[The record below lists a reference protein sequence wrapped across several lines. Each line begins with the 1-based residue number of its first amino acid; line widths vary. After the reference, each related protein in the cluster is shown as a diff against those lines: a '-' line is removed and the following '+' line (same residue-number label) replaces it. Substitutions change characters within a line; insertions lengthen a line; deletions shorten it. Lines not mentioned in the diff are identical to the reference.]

1 MLRELESMEE
11 ALQDVIDS
19 AKNAE
24 ESGRFI
30 AVVGWID
37 DGDRLQIRRTT
48 FKFPGNRL
56 AEFASDVNKNLVE
69 EAVRCEG
76 VVPMQQPEP
85 LPRRSPFRP
94 PAVKSE
100 QGEKGEDHAAEND

>member
-1 MLRELESMEE
+1 MKELKSVDD
-11 ALQDVIDS
+11 ALQEVNS
-19 AKNAE
+19 GMRECGK
-24 ESGRFI
+24 SGRFV
-30 AVVGWID
+30 AVLGWID
-37 DGDRLQIRRTT
+37 DEDNIQMQRNT

-56 AEFASDVNKNLVE
+56 AEFASEINKNLIE
-69 EAVRCEG
+69 EAVRCEAA
-76 VVPMQQPEP
+76 VPPKEPEP